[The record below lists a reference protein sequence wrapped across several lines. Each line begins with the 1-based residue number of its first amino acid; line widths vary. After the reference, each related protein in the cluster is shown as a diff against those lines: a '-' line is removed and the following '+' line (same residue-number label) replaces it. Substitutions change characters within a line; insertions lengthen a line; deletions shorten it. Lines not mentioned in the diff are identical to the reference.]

1 VLPPSLVPPDSA
13 KVTRLATGSE
23 KPPVAAFVVQEWCLL
38 CIVCR
43 YIRIRVSA
51 RPPRWILGRCFQG
64 SCNRRD
70 FRYRYLSRSQLS
82 SLLLDQESQ
91 RLTFVADT
99 GAGVSS
105 TFVAITEALVHAEN
119 AIVEGGV
126 AIAIS
131 SSSPGDILARA

>member
-1 VLPPSLVPPDSA
+1 MSA
-13 KVTRLATGSE
+13 FVAATGPGV
-23 KPPVAAFVVQEWCLL
+23 K
-38 CIVCR
+38 
-43 YIRIRVSA
+43 
-51 RPPRWILGRCFQG
+51 
-64 SCNRRD
+64 
-70 FRYRYLSRSQLS
+70 
-82 SLLLDQESQ
+82 

-131 SSSPGDILARA
+131 SSAWRHSKSLSQQGKGIFLIKRHSSR